1 MMFDDIIKREYNDT
15 IIEYGVM
22 NGKRTDRLVF
32 IKSGQNGSCYG
43 YKNKYV
49 RIAENIAFQY
59 GFSVVV
65 ASNPFNGGNP
75 LEDAM
80 EFINE
85 YYGAIPEKVF
95 YMGLSNGAVIGAWH
109 AYLYPNITNML
120 LVNMPIGVTYW
131 HYTKE
136 CIENYVSNGMLD
148 VVYGEYDL
156 SFPYMELFDEI
167 PGVNTHVAIGE
178 DHNFTF
184 SMREFLELP
193 EKYLLYREKPLEIY

>member
-1 MMFDDIIKREYNDT
+1 
-15 IIEYGVM
+15 
-22 NGKRTDRLVF
+22 
-32 IKSGQNGSCYG
+32 
-43 YKNKYV
+43 
-49 RIAENIAFQY
+49 
-59 GFSVVV
+59 
-65 ASNPFNGGNP
+65 
-75 LEDAM
+75 
-80 EFINE
+80 
-85 YYGAIPEKVF
+85 
-95 YMGLSNGAVIGAWH
+95 MGLSNGAVIGAWYAH
-109 AYLYPNITNML
+109 LYPNIMNML

-136 CIENYVSNGMLD
+136 CIENYISNGVLD

-167 PGVNTHVAIGE
+167 LGVNTHVAMGE